1 MMGFGWGLA
10 GIAFV
15 PVAGLIADLVGLDL
29 VLWGFTAL
37 PILGLPILLAIP
49 SPAESEPSATGRG

>member
-1 MMGFGWGLA
+1 MGFGWGLA

-15 PVAGLIADLVGLDL
+15 PIAGLIADLVGLDL

-37 PILGLPILLAIP
+37 PIFGLPILLALPRPAQSKLSAARP
-49 SPAESEPSATGRG
+49 S